1 MRDWEGR
8 EATRSSRKSGN
19 LACCNGKRPHQLREK
34 SKWRQSKQALQ
45 LSSLD
50 ALDLPME
57 IGGVFVFSHK
67 KAQKAHKLFVWKEG
81 QIHEKNFCFD
91 LAGRS
96 EHCNDPGTDRKWCNQ
111 WLHKGSARGE
121 RAGCDG
127 QALWTRS
134 HLQSRNG
141 DRRER
146 CVQLQESRAR

>member
-67 KAQKAHKLFVWKEG
+67 KAQKHKIVCVGKRVKSNEG
-81 QIHEKNFCFD
+81 NLDID
-91 LAGRS
+91 IV
-96 EHCNDPGTDRKWCNQ
+96 
-111 WLHKGSARGE
+111 GS
-121 RAGCDG
+121 
-127 QALWTRS
+127 S
-134 HLQSRNG
+134 
-141 DRRER
+141 
-146 CVQLQESRAR
+146 